1 MFTRTFRP
9 LTRTLP
15 ALAATA
21 GLATVGYSSIVS
33 ERNRVFN
40 DVTGSGNFDSGKQ
53 QYNEDLKVN
62 RHKIAAQHGATP
74 ESPLHNTSTSST
86 SHHVGT
92 SKVDAEGHNVR
103 RGDGTQASEVP
114 GLVKDK
120 AKEAK
125 KEEQAGGESAYNEE
139 TGEINW
145 DCPCLGG
152 MAQGPC
158 GEDFKA
164 AFSCFVHSDQ
174 EPKGVDCV
182 EKFKAMQDCF
192 RKHPDVYGEEI
203 EDEEPLGQP
212 TSTDG
217 PGPLSGG
224 TVSGSPLPKDHPD
237 QKNVPKPPTD
247 DHPNTPQRTDT
258 HLNNPAK
265 GVAKLQPR
273 ENRADKK
280 GKGAGDGSI

>member
-1 MFTRTFRP
+1 MLKLETDADEPPISYLPSFVIQTNSIKNTPHRTTLIMFTRTFRP
-9 LTRTLP
+9 LTRALP

-62 RHKIAAQHGATP
+62 RHKSGYHVHAIIRSLPSLPSASEWCIPLVSISFPADLGPFVYSIPPSPRIQSICLVVAAQHGATP
-74 ESPLHNTSTSST
+74 ESPLHNTSTSSK
-86 SHHVGT
+86 SHHIGT

-145 DCPCLGG
+145 DCPVSVTIFLS
-152 MAQGPC
+152 
-158 GEDFKA
+158 K
-164 AFSCFVHSDQ
+164 SIS
-174 EPKGVDCV
+174 
-182 EKFKAMQDCF
+182 
-192 RKHPDVYGEEI
+192 REI
-203 EDEEPLGQP
+203 
-212 TSTDG
+212 
-217 PGPLSGG
+217 
-224 TVSGSPLPKDHPD
+224 
-237 QKNVPKPPTD
+237 
-247 DHPNTPQRTDT
+247 R
-258 HLNNPAK
+258 
-265 GVAKLQPR
+265 
-273 ENRADKK
+273 
-280 GKGAGDGSI
+280 

>member
-1 MFTRTFRP
+1 
-9 LTRTLP
+9 
-15 ALAATA
+15 
-21 GLATVGYSSIVS
+21 
-33 ERNRVFN
+33 
-40 DVTGSGNFDSGKQ
+40 
-53 QYNEDLKVN
+53 
-62 RHKIAAQHGATP
+62 
-74 ESPLHNTSTSST
+74 
-86 SHHVGT
+86 
-92 SKVDAEGHNVR
+92 VDAEGHNVR

-145 DCPCLGG
+145 DCPVSDIFLTQADISGASVMPLASANADVFPSLACSSPATITTTITTTTTIHNPQPKSAPTSQCLGG

-192 RKHPDVYGEEI
+192 RKHPDVYGE
-203 EDEEPLGQP
+203 GQ
-212 TSTDG
+212 
-217 PGPLSGG
+217 
-224 TVSGSPLPKDHPD
+224 
-237 QKNVPKPPTD
+237 
-247 DHPNTPQRTDT
+247 
-258 HLNNPAK
+258 
-265 GVAKLQPR
+265 
-273 ENRADKK
+273 
-280 GKGAGDGSI
+280 